1 MSHCVGVG
9 LTPSLGLVPVLLKV
23 RGRQQAEV
31 FDQFLRILRH
41 FGNWFGLDWN
51 GQFSV
56 RQSLFVWQYPGSGF
70 GGRLIKHRT
79 VSIRSDQFYLLTR
92 SDQKRVDG
100 RPKNKN
106 NIISKLVNFV
116 GRPTKANTLNV
127 QLSCASLGNYP
138 QLNCTLSV

>member
-41 FGNWFGLDWN
+41 FGNWLGLDWN

-56 RQSLFVWQYPGSGF
+56 RQSLFV
-70 GGRLIKHRT
+70 
-79 VSIRSDQFYLLTR
+79 
-92 SDQKRVDG
+92 
-100 RPKNKN
+100 
-106 NIISKLVNFV
+106 
-116 GRPTKANTLNV
+116 
-127 QLSCASLGNYP
+127 
-138 QLNCTLSV
+138 